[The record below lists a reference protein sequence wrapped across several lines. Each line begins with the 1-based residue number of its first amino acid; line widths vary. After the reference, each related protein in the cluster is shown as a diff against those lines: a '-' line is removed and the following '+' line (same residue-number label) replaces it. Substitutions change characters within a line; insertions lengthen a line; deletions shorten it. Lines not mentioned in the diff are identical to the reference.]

1 MNVTAL
7 SINHVL
13 YAFGIGSAYALW
25 PIIGRYSGAPGTWIN
40 TVVLVGSAVSGIAL
54 AYPSMKEQSLP
65 GMHAVWILLFAGLVN
80 GAAVYFYSVKAA
92 DPHVPMNAF
101 IITTIV
107 MMVVMT
113 LAFNFLL
120 NGVMPS
126 VRQGFGLAF
135 AVLAVIL
142 LAS

>member
-1 MNVTAL
+1 MNTATL
-7 SINHVL
+7 SITHVL
-13 YAFGIGSAYALW
+13 YAFGIGSASALW

-40 TVVLVGSAVSGIAL
+40 TVVIIGSAISGIAL
-54 AYPSMKEQSLP
+54 AYPSMREQPLP
-65 GMHAVWILLFAGLVN
+65 SMNAIWVLLFAGLVN
-80 GAAVYFYSVKAA
+80 GAAVYYYSVKAA

-101 IITTIV
+101 IVTTIV
-107 MMVVMT
+107 MMIVMT

-120 NGVMPS
+120 NGVVPS
-126 VRQGFGLAF
+126 VKQGLGLTF

>member
-1 MNVTAL
+1 MNATAL

-25 PIIGRYSGAPGTWIN
+25 PIIGRYSGAPGIWIN
-40 TVVLVGSAVSGIAL
+40 TIVIIGSAIGGIAL

-65 GMHAVWILLFAGLVN
+65 GIHAVWILLFAGLVN
-80 GAAVYFYSVKAA
+80 GAAVYFYSIKAA

-101 IITTIV
+101 IITTIIV
-107 MMVVMT
+107 MVVMT

-120 NGVMPS
+120 NGIVPS
-126 VRQGFGLAF
+126 MKQGLGLAF
-135 AVLAVIL
+135 AVTAVIL

>member
-1 MNVTAL
+1 MNATAL
-7 SINHVL
+7 SVSHVL

-40 TVVLVGSAVSGIAL
+40 TVVVIGSAISAIAL

-65 GMHAVWILLFAGLVN
+65 NMNAIWILLFAGLIN

-107 MMVVMT
+107 IMVVMT

-120 NGVMPS
+120 NGVVPS
-126 VRQGFGLAF
+126 VKQGLGLAF